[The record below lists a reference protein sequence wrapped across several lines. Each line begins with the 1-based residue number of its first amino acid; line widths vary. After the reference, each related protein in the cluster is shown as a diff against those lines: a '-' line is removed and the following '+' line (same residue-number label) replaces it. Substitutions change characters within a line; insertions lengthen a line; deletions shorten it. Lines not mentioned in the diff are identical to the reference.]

1 MSLVKAVSLMLCKVE
16 HISDLSYVLNQENQ
30 ETGFPDLKSVS
41 NQETDLT
48 NTLKLSQ
55 AGKCVIFT
63 FLCPSTPV

>member
-1 MSLVKAVSLMLCKVE
+1 MSLVKAVSLMLCRVE
-16 HISDLSYVLNQENQ
+16 HISDLSYVLNQ

-41 NQETDLT
+41 NQKTDLT

-63 FLCPSTPV
+63 FLCPLTPV